1 MIYDGH
7 LADNYQTQNSAQ
19 LVVNDNTERSA
30 PFSFSSD
37 NARSQIN
44 IHKFVDKLKSISGN
58 YSTAKCAK
66 SVRIALQSA
75 GAKIVT
81 HPIAASDWG
90 DTLTKIGYKQI
101 QPAFDHPQKGDIYII
116 KRTANHVYGHIAG
129 YSGTQWISD
138 FKQASY
144 DVYKDTNVTY
154 KYYRLL

>member
-1 MIYDGH
+1 MIYDGY